1 MAAQPNL
8 SGAARFLCALAGYA
22 LIAVGFAAMEPGSV
36 WFYALPV
43 LGGILAV
50 EGMIGYSVVVA
61 VVGPKR
67 ET

>member
-1 MAAQPNL
+1 
-8 SGAARFLCALAGYA
+8 LAGYA

-36 WFYALPV
+36 WYYVLPV
-43 LGGILAV
+43 FGGILAV

-61 VVGPKR
+61 AVGPKR